1 LLDASKHGLFDGLV
15 MVWRVVELGDATS
28 KVDVRGYS
36 QLLAD
41 LSIVVATMAQNHL
54 WTNLQPC

>member
-1 LLDASKHGLFDGLV
+1 